1 MTSFQFYLVFFENN
15 SAKST
20 FKIAISKI
28 VSTEKRKLENKAD
41 EKGLSLK
48 RSWSSKIVTVALYLN
63 IFIAK

>member
-1 MTSFQFYLVFFENN
+1 MYIQN
-15 SAKST
+15 SNS
-20 FKIAISKI
+20 KIALA
-28 VSTEKRKLENKAD
+28 EKRKLENKAVD